1 MPKLATPLTAGTVVV
16 PPRVLPPGL
25 VPSAMVTLP
34 TKPVTRFPW
43 ASRALTCTAGL
54 MVRPATALL
63 GCTVKASCVAAPA
76 AILKSLLVPPLSPV
90 AGAVAVSQ

>member
-1 MPKLATPLTAGTVVV
+1 MPKVATPLTAGTVVV
-16 PPRVLPPGL
+16 PASVPLLGL
-25 VPSAMVTLP
+25 VPSATVTLP
-34 TKPVTRFPW
+34 ANPVTTFPW

-54 MVRPATALL
+54 IVRPATALL

-90 AGAVAVSQ
+90 AVAVSQ